1 MRQEIELNFSP
12 HVMHFIQNAKCCCYQ
27 TSEISDSLPL
37 IFQEHRKR
45 ESGIEKINVRQYQ
58 RLRYETYFS
67 RWLDLLFSQ
76 QSPCGNCCKL
86 NSKSEGKTF
95 LLHLVLCWLSCL
107 LWRQTGDFCELL
119 DFGLHGVWFIIKT
132 IHTHYH

>member
-1 MRQEIELNFSP
+1 MIRYLSFFKSTEKEKVEL
-12 HVMHFIQNAKCCCYQ
+12 
-27 TSEISDSLPL
+27 
-37 IFQEHRKR
+37 R
-45 ESGIEKINVRQYQ
+45 KINVRQSQ

-132 IHTHYH
+132 IHTHYHYLYYFNRILAFLVVMSFCH